1 MAVVQYTGI
10 VNQVRGKLNGSV
22 FNKARNANTLQ
33 RKQQQTAGAKG
44 FQSEIRNVFSDVQR
58 QWKDAT
64 PQQKNDWQEA
74 ANNNPS
80 RDRFGSPTI
89 LSGYNQYIKA
99 NIFRWYAIG
108 LIFSQVDPLPA
119 PSANVFDFFIQDLAF
134 TATPAGRVQLDFGFS
149 FQSTDTSGNF
159 IGIIDVSLPVSRG
172 VTTYYK
178 RFSFVVSGGVLT
190 SNEVIG
196 TVDMGTKYPL
206 PRPTQRVLAR
216 LRVIYALN
224 GAVVQEFQDDIIYA

>member
-64 PQQKNDWQEA
+64 PQERNDWQEA

-80 RDRFGSPTI
+80 RDRFGNPTI
-89 LSGYNQYIKA
+89 LSGYNQYVKA

-108 LIFSQVDPLPA
+108 QILGFVNPLPA
-119 PSANVFDFFIQDLAF
+119 AASPYTAFFINILAF
-134 TATPAGRVQLDFGFS
+134 SALATGRVECTFEFSVEGAGDFS
-149 FQSTDTSGNF
+149 NS
-159 IGIIDVSLPVSRG
+159 ILLIDVSLPISRG

-178 RFSFVVSGGVLT
+178 RYSFVYGNGSIEPGVVAGSIDL
-190 SNEVIG
+190 
-196 TVDMGTKYPL
+196 GTKYPL
-206 PRPTQRVLAR
+206 PRATQRVIAR
-216 LRVIYALN
+216 MRVVDVGN
-224 GAVVQEFQDDIIYA
+224 GAVTQEFFDDIIYS

>member
-58 QWKDAT
+58 QWKEAT
-64 PQQKNDWQEA
+64 PQEKNDWQEA

-80 RDRFGSPTI
+80 RDRFGNPTI

-99 NIFRWYAIG
+99 NIFRWYAFNFIAP
-108 LIFSQVDPLPA
+108 LVDPLPA
-119 PSANVFDFFIQDLAF
+119 PSATVFDFFIQSLAF
-134 TATPAGRVQLDFGFS
+134 TATAAGRVSLDYNFI
-149 FQSTDTSGNF
+149 FQSTDISGNF
-159 IGIIDVSLPVSRG
+159 LFLVDISLPVSRG

-178 RFSFVVSGGVLT
+178 RFSFVVGGTVQTINSL
-190 SNEVIG
+190 VG
-196 TVDMGTKYPL
+196 TVDMGTKYPI
-206 PRPTQRVLAR
+206 PRGSQRVIAR
-216 LRVIYALN
+216 LRAIYSLN
-224 GAVVQEFQDDIIYA
+224 GAVVQELQDDIVYA